1 MIKSDTVV
9 LKRAAMDNPC
19 LQIKRQLSINAE
31 LREKILS
38 LDSMNLRIQFFRP
51 DEGMKIQGAISELSK
66 GKTVIIIAH
75 RLATIE
81 AADQILVVDDG
92 RIIEKGKH
100 SELVNLGGKYAAFV
114 RIRQEAENWQI
125 A

>member
-1 MIKSDTVV
+1 MH
-9 LKRAAMDNPC
+9 L
-19 LQIKRQLSINAE
+19 
-31 LREKILS
+31 
-38 LDSMNLRIQFFRP
+38 
-51 DEGMKIQGAISELSK
+51 IQGALTELSK

-92 RIIEKGKH
+92 RIAERGKH
-100 SELVNLGGKYAAFV
+100 EELLRMDGRYAGFV
-114 RIRQEAENWQI
+114 KIRQQAENWHI